1 MSRIVSRY
9 ITGIVTT
16 ICLVSLPA
24 AIFAQEVNTEQNIHM
39 PALDELDEG
48 WNTMKPGGETT
59 CAHGTGFEFYV
70 RAAHTG
76 KLLVY
81 FYGGGACW
89 DADGCVEGSTIY
101 TQYIRPERHPDRLH
115 GIFDLENP
123 DNPFSEYS
131 MIGIPVCTG
140 DVHLGD
146 RDTTYVLETEDGK
159 HDGFTIRHRGIT
171 NVKAVLEW
179 IYSNFDD
186 IERIFVGGSSA
197 GSLAVPFYSNLLAQH
212 YQDAQVAGLG
222 DDAGSYG
229 SEIAAGGDAGRWGIP
244 DVLRAHPGW
253 EDIPGGLGVEGLY
266 IKAVQTA
273 PNLRLYQVD
282 HAYDNTQYFYVERI
296 GIDEPDVH
304 ILLRRYRGLIQSEIP
319 EFRSYTIGGFRH
331 TVLQQE
337 YFYRYHVDGNPLHQ
351 WVAAI
356 AKGKDVPDIE
366 CDDCSRAE
374 FLYDEYDLAIIDG
387 VIELLSEQRTW
398 NPEDRGGPCP
408 EDADSFS
415 LGCAVSEVA
424 RNVSG
429 KSPGMHAVT
438 WDIVYETAAH
448 TGERSSR
455 SIITFNN
462 DPDTTHDQ
470 VITLLNEVRERIGA
484 ALVSKNSDYFGN

>member
-76 KLLVY
+76 KLMVY

-89 DADGCVEGSTIY
+89 DAEGCVEGSTIY
-101 TQYIRPERHPDRLH
+101 NQYIRPERHPDRLH

-140 DVHLGD
+140 DVHLGA
-146 RDTTYVLETEDGK
+146 RDTTYVLETDDGEPEK
-159 HDGFTIRHRGIT
+159 FKIRHQGMT
-171 NVKAVLEW
+171 NVMAALEW

-186 IERIFVGGSSA
+186 VEKIFVGGSSA
-197 GSLAVPFYSNLLAQH
+197 GSLAVPFYANLLAQH
-212 YQDAQVAGLG
+212 YPEANVAGLG

-229 SEIAAGGDAGRWGIP
+229 SDIAAGGDAGRWGIP
-244 DVLRAHPGW
+244 DVLRAHRGW
-253 EDIPGGLGVEGLY
+253 ENISEDLGVEGLY
-266 IKAVQTA
+266 IEAAKTA
-273 PNLRLYQVD
+273 SNLRLFQVD
-282 HAYDNTQYFYVERI
+282 HAYDNAQYFYVERT
-296 GIDEPDVH
+296 GISDPDVLS
-304 ILLRRYRGLIQSEIP
+304 LLRKYRNKIQTEIP

-331 TVLQQE
+331 TTLQQE
-337 YFYRYHVDGNPLHQ
+337 YFYRYHVDGTKLHH

-356 AKGKDVPDIE
+356 AQGENVPDIE

-374 FLYDEYDLAIIDG
+374 FLYDEYDLAIAEG
-387 VIELLSEQRTW
+387 VIELLSSPDKW
-398 NPEDRGGPCP
+398 NQEDRGGPCP
-408 EDADSFS
+408 QDADGFS
-415 LGCAVSEVA
+415 LRCAVWEVTHK
-424 RNVSG
+424 VSG
-429 KSPGMHAVT
+429 KSPGMHTVI
-438 WDIVYETAAH
+438 WDIIYETALH
-448 TGERSSR
+448 TEEHSSR

-462 DPDTTHDQ
+462 DPEVTHEQ
-470 VITLLNEVRERIGA
+470 VIVLLNKVRERIGTE
-484 ALVSKNSDYFGN
+484 LVNKNSDYFGN